1 MTGQRK
7 VQKRVPLG
15 VTKRKERPFGV
26 QKGTQKRTKAR
37 FRCHKTD
44 PKGHESDTKFGSNF
58 TLTRE
63 GPSEKGKSG
72 VKVS

>member
-7 VQKRVPLG
+7 VQKRVPFG

-37 FRCHKTD
+37 FRCHKNA
-44 PKGHESDTKFGSNF
+44 PKGHESDTKLGLELY
-58 TLTRE
+58 THE
-63 GPSEKGKSG
+63 GRTFEKGKSG